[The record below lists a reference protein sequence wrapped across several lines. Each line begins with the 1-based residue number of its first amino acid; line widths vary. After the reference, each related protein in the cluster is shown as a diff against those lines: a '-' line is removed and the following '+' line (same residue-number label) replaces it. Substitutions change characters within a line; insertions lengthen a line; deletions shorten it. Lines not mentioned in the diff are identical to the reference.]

1 MTTALTSA
9 VTSTAISPET
19 STVTSTVTL
28 ATVTPAVAPSVSVAG
43 PLPLGRDAKGRN
55 YFILATIFT
64 TCERRECHL
73 LYILN
78 HSKTKLLSWSYI
90 ACHSSKG

>member
-43 PLPLGRDAKGRN
+43 PLPLGRDARGRN
-55 YFILATIFT
+55 YFILATIFVVS
-64 TCERRECHL
+64 
-73 LYILN
+73 LYFLFRVTMGPKN
-78 HSKTKLLSWSYI
+78 
-90 ACHSSKG
+90 